1 MSIVFYA
8 PRDSKA
14 GVCFSDYTSELLQKH
29 PNFFFVFG
37 DNLTKAVGT
46 GGQAIIRNEP
56 NALGLV
62 TKRLPFHTPDVYM
75 TGTDEDYYH
84 VDKDLANIK
93 NLLSSGATILFPAA
107 GLGTG
112 LARLQTTAPDLLS
125 YIDSEVSKLIHADYR
140 LIREHKR

>member
-14 GVCFSDYTSELLQKH
+14 GVCFSNYTPELLRKH
-29 PNFFFVFG
+29 PDFVFVFG
-37 DNLTKAVGT
+37 DNLTRTGN
-46 GGQAIIRNEP
+46 GGQAIIRNET

-62 TKRLPFHTPDVYM
+62 TKRLPSHTSDAYM
-75 TGTDEDYYH
+75 TGTDEDYHNVKQSFITINNY
-84 VDKDLANIK
+84 
-93 NLLSSGATILFPAA
+93 LSYGSTLIFPAA

-140 LIREHKR
+140 LIREYKR

>member
-8 PRDSKA
+8 PKESKA
-14 GVCFSDYTSELLQKH
+14 GVYMGEYSKELLQKY
-29 PNFFFVFG
+29 PDYLWVFA
-37 DNLTKAVGT
+37 DNLTRTGN

-56 NALGLV
+56 TAFGLV
-62 TKRLPFHTPDVYM
+62 TKRLPSRTPDAYM

-84 VDKDLANIK
+84 VNKDLANVK
-93 NLLSSGATILFPAA
+93 NLLALDYTFIFPAA

>member
-14 GVCFSDYTSELLQKH
+14 GVCFSNYTPELLQKH
-29 PNFFFVFG
+29 PNFLFVFG
-37 DNLTKAVGT
+37 DNLTKTVGN
-46 GGQAIIRNEP
+46 GGQAIIRNET

-62 TKRLPFHTPDVYM
+62 TKRLPSHTPDAYM
-75 TGTDEDYYH
+75 TGTDEDYYY
-84 VDKDLANIK
+84 VDKDLTTIR
-93 NLLSSGATILFPAA
+93 NLLSSGSSILFPAA

>member
-8 PRDSKA
+8 PKESKA
-14 GVCFSDYTSELLQKH
+14 GVYMGEYSKELLQKY
-29 PNFFFVFG
+29 PDYLWVFA
-37 DNLTKAVGT
+37 DNLTRTGN
-46 GGQAIIRNEP
+46 GGQAIIRNET
-56 NALGLV
+56 NALGIV
-62 TKRLPFHTPDVYM
+62 TKRLPSHTPDAYM
-75 TGTDEDYYH
+75 TGTDEDYYY
-84 VDKDLANIK
+84 VDRDLTTIK
-93 NLLSSGATILFPAA
+93 NLLSSGSTILFPAA